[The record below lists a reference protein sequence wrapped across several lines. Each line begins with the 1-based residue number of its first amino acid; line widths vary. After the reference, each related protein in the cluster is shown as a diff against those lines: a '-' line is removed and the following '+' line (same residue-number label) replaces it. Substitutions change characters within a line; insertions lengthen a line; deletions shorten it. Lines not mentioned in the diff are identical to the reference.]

1 MSTREYAVKIFNGLT
16 DLQLEKFVAIFANQ
30 ESDETSTTYIQE
42 DEVEKRL
49 AIFSDL
55 KSGLI
60 PIPDLDEQSEK
71 DEYFKEK
78 YGL

>member
-16 DLQLEKFVAIFANQ
+16 DLQLEKFVSIFAGDSN
-30 ESDETSTTYIQE
+30 
-42 DEVEKRL
+42 
-49 AIFSDL
+49 FSD
-55 KSGLI
+55 KEEDVIREKKEVFADINKIVKRYPSSDSGFEEI
-60 PIPDLDEQSEK
+60 K